1 MALIGK
7 IRQNGWIL
15 VVALGLALFAF
26 IIQEYVQNRSNYNAG
41 DLNSMGRVDGVSID
55 RARFD
60 AYQKNVYG
68 NAQADPY
75 QVTAQ
80 VYNHFVDEA
89 LAKGVAEKVGLG
101 VPKDELLDLQF
112 GTTNLSPI
120 IMQRFQGEGG
130 GVNMA
135 QLQQIK
141 QAIDSKQLPAQ
152 YREYWGIQ
160 EDEIIADRLQAKYT
174 NMVAKG
180 LYTPKWQAEMAFSE
194 NNQRS
199 NFTYVRVPFDKVPV
213 TEVKPTDADYASF
226 LEQNKEQFWQDEE
239 SRTVDFAAIDVIPS
253 AQDSASALDGV
264 NKALAGWA
272 SASNDSAYVVDQKGV
287 WNNGFLTKDQIP
299 ASLQGVIAGANP
311 GSIVGP
317 VLADGAYT
325 IAKVLARKAV
335 PDSVKARHILIK
347 PDAAGIDG
355 AEKVVDSLLTVL
367 KTGRSSF
374 DSLAARFGT
383 DGTRDK
389 GGDLGWF
396 GPGAMVKEFN
406 EMAFF
411 KLDQGVA
418 TKVRTQFGWHVIEV
432 TGKKFTT
439 NQSGTQLAM
448 VSRIVEPSDN
458 TESSFRQKAEELAVN
473 CKTLEQLKEAAKKM
487 GIELTA
493 GQAAKRNDASVGIAS
508 GTESRQILRWA
519 YNEDTKLGSVS
530 KTVFTLPNQTPGS
543 YSDGKYLVA
552 ALKSIRP
559 KGYARVDDV
568 KEQIQTQVMTRKRG
582 EMLLAQV
589 KDASS
594 LSGLATQFG
603 VTVDTATMA
612 SFASP
617 SLGAGGFEPRV
628 VGQAFGTPE
637 GQLTKPF
644 VGNSGV
650 FLVNGVKTANQVVPP
665 GDLSMFKRQFV
676 QGVAGQVRQRL
687 FTSMRKDADI
697 QDFRSNFN

>member
-41 DLNSMGRVDGVSID
+41 DVNSMGRVEGVSID
-55 RARFD
+55 RGRFD

-75 QVTAQ
+75 QVRAQ

-89 LAKGVAEKVGLG
+89 VAKGLGEKVGLG

-112 GTTNLSPI
+112 GNTNLSPV
-120 IMQRFQGEGG
+120 IMQRFQGDGG

-141 QAIDSKQLPAQ
+141 QAIDSKQLPPQ

-160 EDEIIADRLQAKYT
+160 EDEIIADRLQAKYI
-174 NMVAKG
+174 NMVSKG
-180 LYTPKWQAEMAFSE
+180 LYTPKWQAEMAFAE
-194 NNQRS
+194 NNNRS
-199 NFTYVRVPFDKVPV
+199 TFTYVRVPYDKVAI
-213 TEVKPTDADYASF
+213 TDVKPSDADYASF

-239 SRTVDFAAIDVIPS
+239 SRTVDFAVINVVPS
-253 AQDSASALDGV
+253 AQDSASAMTSV
-264 NKALAGWA
+264 QKALEGWA
-272 SASNDSAYVVDQKGV
+272 TATGDSAYVMSQKGT
-287 WNNGFLTKDQIP
+287 WNNAYLTKDQIP
-299 ASLQGVIAGANP
+299 AGLQAMVAGANP
-311 GSIVGP
+311 GSVVGP
-317 VLADGAYT
+317 TLADGAYT
-325 IAKVLARKAV
+325 IAKVLGRKAV
-335 PDSVKARHILIK
+335 ADSVKARHILIK
-347 PDAAGIDG
+347 PDAAGLDG
-355 AEKVVDSLLTVL
+355 AEKVVDSLITVL

-383 DGTRDK
+383 DGTREK

-411 KLDQGVA
+411 KLDQGVVS
-418 TKVRTQFGWHVIEV
+418 KVKTQFGWHVLEV

-439 NQSGTQLAM
+439 NQSGTQLAII
-448 VSRIVEPSDN
+448 SKLVEPSDN
-458 TESSFRQKAEELAVN
+458 TEAGFRQKAEELAAN
-473 CKTLEQLKEAAKKM
+473 CKTLEQLKEAATKM
-487 GIELTA
+487 GIELTP
-493 GQAAKRNDASVGIAS
+493 GQAAKRNDFSVGTAT
-508 GTESRQILRWA
+508 GNEARQVLRWA
-519 YNEDTKLGSVS
+519 YGADTKAGAVS

-559 KGYARVDDV
+559 KGYARVEDV
-568 KEQIQTQVMTRKRG
+568 KEQIQTQVVTRKRG

-594 LSGLATQFG
+594 LSALASQFG
-603 VTVDTATMA
+603 VNIDTAAMA

-617 SLGAGGFEPRV
+617 SLGAGGFEPKV
-628 VGQAFGTPE
+628 VGQVFGTAE

-644 VGNSGV
+644 IGNSGV
-650 FLVNGVKTANQVVPP
+650 FVANGVKTANQVVAPS
-665 GDLSMFKRQFV
+665 DLSMFKRQFS

-687 FTSMRKDADI
+687 FTSLRKGMNI
-697 QDFRSNFN
+697 EDFRSNGE